1 MERVECLVGS
11 GMATIATHMRN
22 ITVSVE
28 DEVYTRARVAA
39 AAKDTSVSALVRTY
53 LQQLASQETEIERMK
68 REEREIRARITNFSV
83 SENISR
89 EELHN
94 RKY

>member
-1 MERVECLVGS
+1 
-11 GMATIATHMRN
+11 MRS

-53 LQQLASQETEIERMK
+53 LQQLAAQETDIERMK

>member
-1 MERVECLVGS
+1 
-11 GMATIATHMRN
+11 MRN

-68 REEREIRARITNFSV
+68 REEREIRGRITNFSV